1 MNRSPDAAPPLL
13 CMPARSQ
20 GGRFNEIPMN
30 SSEPVTNKWLIT
42 ATVMLAT
49 IMAALDISIVNVAL
63 PYMRGNF
70 GATVEE
76 ITWVATGYLLSN
88 VIVMPM
94 VAMLSARFGRR
105 RLYLFSI
112 LLFTIASML
121 CGLAWD
127 LSSLITFRALQG
139 GGGGAIIPISQAILR
154 ETFPPEEQGKIIGI
168 YGLGVILAPAFSP
181 TLGGWLT
188 DTYSWRWIFFINVPV
203 GVLTIILISRTIH
216 DPPYLVRDRGRL
228 DYWGL
233 ALLTI
238 GLSAL
243 LLLLEKGERLAW
255 FESRTIVRLTL
266 LATGAMALFVWRELA
281 SKRAAVD
288 LRLFKDLNFA
298 TGTVFGGVF
307 GIALYG
313 SLFLLP
319 LFLQEILGYSAMNAG
334 LTMMPRSIT
343 MAFTMPLA
351 GRLYNRAGPRLLA
364 GCGMLLS
371 AFSFWQLSCLQ
382 PDVGYWDIVVPQ
394 ALQGVGFGLI
404 FVALTTSAMV
414 TIDRSR
420 VTAAT
425 GLYVVVRQICGSIGI
440 ALVATF
446 LARGQVARHDPLV
459 TQFTLYWEMFG
470 RWLARLSAVLT
481 GRATAPVPDQA
492 RHLLAVV
499 TEQQAAIQAFNH
511 VFLLLA
517 FLFVASF
524 PLTFLLHGN
533 HKRSLP
539 PADGAVVD
547 PAQ

>member
-1 MNRSPDAAPPLL
+1 MDTNPSPGRQLLPETTRNTLLTNASKPAP
-13 CMPARSQ
+13 
-20 GGRFNEIPMN
+20 N
-30 SSEPVTNKWLIT
+30 TWLIT
-42 ATVMLAT
+42 ATVMSAT

-94 VAMLSARFGRR
+94 VAMLTARFGRR
-105 RLYLFSI
+105 RFYLFSI
-112 LLFTIASML
+112 MLFTFSSML

-127 LSSLITFRALQG
+127 LASLVAFRALQG
-139 GGGGAIIPISQAILR
+139 IGGGAIIPISQAILR
-154 ETFPPEEQGKIIGI
+154 ESFPPEEQGKIIGI

-188 DTYSWRWIFFINVPV
+188 DTYSWRWIFLINVPL
-203 GVLTIILISRTIH
+203 GVITLTLIFRTIH
-216 DPPYLVRDRGRL
+216 DPPYLIRDRGGL

-233 ALLTI
+233 ALLTT
-238 GLSAL
+238 GLGAL
-243 LLLLEKGERLAW
+243 LLLLEKGERLGW
-255 FESRTIVRLTL
+255 FASRSMVWLTM
-266 LATGAMALFVWRELA
+266 LAAVGMGLFVWRELA
-281 SKRAAVD
+281 TSRPAVD

-298 TGTVFGGVF
+298 AGTVFGGVF

-319 LFLQEILGYSAMNAG
+319 LFLQEILGYSALNSG

-343 MAFTMPLA
+343 MALTMPVA
-351 GRLYNRAGPRLLA
+351 GRLYNRAGPRMLV

-371 AFSFWQLSCLQ
+371 AFSFWQLAQLHAAVSS
-382 PDVGYWDIVVPQ
+382 WDIFVPQ

-414 TIDRSR
+414 TIERSR
-420 VTAAT
+420 MTAAT

-440 ALVATF
+440 ALVATL
-446 LARGQVARHDPLV
+446 LARGQGA
-459 TQFTLYWEMFG
+459 
-470 RWLARLSAVLT
+470 
-481 GRATAPVPDQA
+481 APT
-492 RHLLAVV
+492 LAV
-499 TEQQAAIQAFNH
+499 TTAGQSAIQAFNQ

-517 FLFVASF
+517 FLFVAGF
-524 PLTFLLHGN
+524 PMTFLLHGDR
-533 HKRSLP
+533 KRSLAGADGGVAG
-539 PADGAVVD
+539 PAD
-547 PAQ
+547 

>member
-13 CMPARSQ
+13 CMPARSR

-30 SSEPVTNKWLIT
+30 SSEPVTHKWLIT

-127 LSSLITFRALQG
+127 LSSLIAFRALQG
-139 GGGGAIIPISQAILR
+139 VGGGAIIPISQAILR

-446 LARGQVARHDPLV
+446 LDRGQVARHDPLV

>member
-1 MNRSPDAAPPLL
+1 M
-13 CMPARSQ
+13 
-20 GGRFNEIPMN
+20 
-30 SSEPVTNKWLIT
+30 
-42 ATVMLAT
+42 
-49 IMAALDISIVNVAL
+49 
-63 PYMRGNF
+63 
-70 GATVEE
+70 
-76 ITWVATGYLLSN
+76 
-88 VIVMPM
+88 
-94 VAMLSARFGRR
+94 
-105 RLYLFSI
+105 
-112 LLFTIASML
+112 
-121 CGLAWD
+121 
-127 LSSLITFRALQG
+127 
-139 GGGGAIIPISQAILR
+139 
-154 ETFPPEEQGKIIGI
+154 
-168 YGLGVILAPAFSP
+168 
-181 TLGGWLT
+181 
-188 DTYSWRWIFFINVPV
+188 
-203 GVLTIILISRTIH
+203 
-216 DPPYLVRDRGRL
+216 
-228 DYWGL
+228 
-233 ALLTI
+233 
-238 GLSAL
+238 
-243 LLLLEKGERLAW
+243 
-255 FESRTIVRLTL
+255 
-266 LATGAMALFVWRELA
+266 
-281 SKRAAVD
+281 
-288 LRLFKDLNFA
+288 
-298 TGTVFGGVF
+298 FGGVF

-364 GCGMLLS
+364 GCGMLFS
-371 AFSFWQLSCLQ
+371 AFSFWQLSCLH

-470 RWLARLSAVLT
+470 RWLAQLSAVLT

>member
-1 MNRSPDAAPPLL
+1 MNR
-13 CMPARSQ
+13 
-20 GGRFNEIPMN
+20 
-30 SSEPVTNKWLIT
+30 SEPVTNKWLIT
-42 ATVMLAT
+42 ATVMVAT

-127 LSSLITFRALQG
+127 LSSLIAFRALQG
-139 GGGGAIIPISQAILR
+139 VGGGAIIPISQAILR

-420 VTAAT
+420 ITAAT

-446 LARGQVARHDPLV
+446 LARGQVAGHDPLV
-459 TQFTLYWEMFG
+459 AQLTLYWEMFG